1 MTAAT
6 RLPKLDIDLS
16 DPGAI
21 PEEAIETAVEI
32 MRSGRLFRYGEY
44 GGAANHAA
52 LLEQE
57 FAASLGSRYTVGLN
71 SGGSAIYLGLKT
83 AGVEHGDKVLV
94 NAFTLAPVPGA
105 IKHAGAEAVF
115 VEIDSSYHI
124 DLEDLAAKAR
134 SSGAR
139 VLLLSYMRGHVPDM
153 DRLMAVSRDLDL
165 TVVEDCAHTM
175 GAGWNGTP
183 TGRFGLSG
191 AFSAQTFKHVNSG
204 EGGLLVT
211 DDEDVAAKAILYS
224 GSYMLYAQHVARPDM
239 DVFERHK
246 FDIPNCSMRMTALAA
261 SLIRA
266 QLPLLDERAATW
278 NRLYRALAERLNA
291 IVGVR
296 VPERQEK
303 ENYVASSLQFSLDG
317 LDSPTIDRFI
327 DICDAA
333 GANIKWFGRL
343 EPRGFTSTYTDW
355 GYARGRQNL
364 PQTRNVMHGLCD
376 MRIPLA
382 LTEVHCDQIAE
393 IIEGALAM
401 AQESAA

>member
-1 MTAAT
+1 MTVAT
-6 RLPKLDIDLS
+6 RLPRLDIDLS

-21 PEEAIETAVEI
+21 PEPAIETAVEI

-44 GGAANHAA
+44 GGADNHAA
-52 LLEQE
+52 LLEEE
-57 FAASLGSRYTVGLN
+57 FAAYVGSRYAVGVN

-105 IKHAGAEAVF
+105 IKHAGAQAVF
-115 VEIDSSYHI
+115 VEIDRDYHI
-124 DLEDLAAKAR
+124 DIDDLAAKAK

-153 DRLMAVSRDLDL
+153 DRLMTVVREHDL

-175 GAGWNGTP
+175 GAGWDGMP

-224 GSYMLYAQHVARPDM
+224 GSYMLYGQHSARPDLEI
-239 DVFERHK
+239 FERHK
-246 FDIPNCSMRMTALAA
+246 YTIPNCSLRMTSLAA
-261 SLIRA
+261 SLVRA
-266 QLPLLDERAATW
+266 QVPLLGERRDRW
-278 NRLYRALAERLNA
+278 NALYRALATRLNA
-291 IVGVR
+291 IPGVR
-296 VPERQEK
+296 VPARAEK
-303 ENYVASSLQFSLDG
+303 ENYVASSLQFSLTDV
-317 LDSPTIDRFI
+317 DNPIIERFI
-327 DICDAA
+327 DLCDDA

-343 EPRGFTSTYTDW
+343 EPRGFTSTYADW
-355 GYARGRQNL
+355 GYAQGSQDL
-364 PQTRNVMHGLCD
+364 PQARDVMQGLCD

-382 LTEVHCDQIAE
+382 LNEGQCDVIAE
-393 IIEGALAM
+393 IVAGALAI
-401 AQESAA
+401 ALDTDA

>member
-1 MTAAT
+1 MTVAT
-6 RLPKLDIDLS
+6 RLPRLDIDLS

-21 PEEAIETAVEI
+21 PEAAIDTAVEI

-44 GGAANHAA
+44 GGADNHAA
-52 LLEQE
+52 LLEEE
-57 FAASLGSRYTVGLN
+57 FAAYVGSRYAVAVN

-115 VEIDSSYHI
+115 VEIDGNYHI
-124 DLEDLAAKAR
+124 DIDDLAKKAR
-134 SSGAR
+134 ESGAR

-153 DRLMAVSRDLDL
+153 DRVMSVVREHGL

-175 GAGWNGTP
+175 GAGWDTIP

-224 GSYMLYAQHVARPDM
+224 GSYMLYGQHSARPEM
-239 DVFERHK
+239 EVFERHK
-246 FDIPNCSMRMTALAA
+246 YSIPNCSLRMTALAA
-261 SLIRA
+261 SLVRA
-266 QLPLLDERAATW
+266 QLPLLGERRDRW
-278 NRLYRALAERLNA
+278 NALYRSLAARLNSIPG
-291 IVGVR
+291 IV
-296 VPERQEK
+296 VPLREEK
-303 ENYVASSLQFSLDG
+303 ENYVASSLQFSLIGIDN
-317 LDSPTIDRFI
+317 PTIERFI
-327 DICDAA
+327 DLCDEA

-343 EPRGFTSTYTDW
+343 EPRGFTSTYADW
-355 GYARGRQNL
+355 GYARGAQDL
-364 PQTRNVMHGLCD
+364 PQTRHVMQGLCD
-376 MRIPLA
+376 MRIPL
-382 LTEVHCDQIAE
+382 LLSEDQCDLIAE
-393 IIEGALAM
+393 IVAGALDIARH
-401 AQESAA
+401 AAA